1 MNIKIDIDGKKIAN
15 KVITDSVR
23 VFANTTL
30 YRLATPYTPFR
41 EGGLL
46 TNVYINKDYIH
57 YKSPYAKVA
66 YKGKN
71 MNFNKD
77 KHPLATAY
85 WDREAMKS
93 KKQQLIDDTERF
105 IERKRVIYG

>member
-1 MNIKIDIDGKKIAN
+1 MKIKVDIDGKKIAA

-23 VFANTTL
+23 TFANLTL

-46 TNVYINKDYIH
+46 TNVYINKEYIH
-57 YKSPYAKVA
+57 YKSPYADVV
-66 YKGKN
+66 YNGKN

-77 KHPLATAY
+77 KHPLATAK
-85 WDREAMKS
+85 WDKEAMKS
-93 KKQQLIDDTERF
+93 KKQQLIDDVERF
-105 IERKRVIYG
+105 IERKV